1 MSERTVHEAH
11 PPLPYPNSGPI
22 GVGHRRF
29 FVCSAMQCSL
39 EDGVVGVGNNGCV
52 GVGLCGFERR
62 YGLVKMVQWIG
73 LFGVVGANGVNGVRG
88 IVGGVVSV
96 LSMPTDTT
104 NPPHIELAY
113 GRVEGPL
120 VGAAHPIAECPW
132 SDGSCTVRPM
142 YEPLESPTHDK
153 MH

>member
-1 MSERTVHEAH
+1 
-11 PPLPYPNSGPI
+11 
-22 GVGHRRF
+22 
-29 FVCSAMQCSL
+29 
-39 EDGVVGVGNNGCV
+39 
-52 GVGLCGFERR
+52 
-62 YGLVKMVQWIG
+62 MVQWIG
-73 LFGVVGANGVNGVRG
+73 LFGVVGVNGVR
-88 IVGGVVSV
+88 VVVSV

-132 SDGSCTVRPM
+132 SDGICTVRPM

>member
-1 MSERTVHEAH
+1 
-11 PPLPYPNSGPI
+11 
-22 GVGHRRF
+22 
-29 FVCSAMQCSL
+29 
-39 EDGVVGVGNNGCV
+39 
-52 GVGLCGFERR
+52 
-62 YGLVKMVQWIG
+62 MVQWIG
-73 LFGVVGANGVNGVRG
+73 LFGVVGANGVRVA
-88 IVGGVVSV
+88 VQMLFHLKLKPV

>member
-1 MSERTVHEAH
+1 MVH
-11 PPLPYPNSGPI
+11 
-22 GVGHRRF
+22 
-29 FVCSAMQCSL
+29 
-39 EDGVVGVGNNGCV
+39 
-52 GVGLCGFERR
+52 
-62 YGLVKMVQWIG
+62 WIG
-73 LFGVVGANGVNGVRG
+73 LFGVVGANGVNGVKG
-88 IVGGVVSV
+88 IVEVVVSV

-104 NPPHIELAY
+104 NPPHIELVH
-113 GRVEGPL
+113 GRLEGPL